1 MRAKKSSSA
10 YSLLDIRKEV
20 SVYQIKVKGDKLYH
34 TVSEGYGQSV
44 ELFGFTKDGET
55 PMSLVNIALASCVTM
70 CVQGYFARFHQETVV
85 SSLVDSTYDKGNFNL
100 KIGIAYELDEEMKA
114 AILTYIDQQ
123 CRVKKILRED
133 LVYDISL
140 EETYD
145 I

>member
-1 MRAKKSSSA
+1 M
-10 YSLLDIRKEV
+10 
-20 SVYQIKVKGDKLYH
+20 YQTKVKGDKLYH

-70 CVQGYFARFHQETVV
+70 CVKGYFARFHQETVV

-100 KIGIAYELDEEMKA
+100 KIGIAHELDEEMKA

-140 EETYD
+140 EEAYD

>member
-1 MRAKKSSSA
+1 M
-10 YSLLDIRKEV
+10 
-20 SVYQIKVKGDKLYH
+20 YQTKVKGDKLYH
-34 TVSEGYGQSV
+34 TISEGYGQSV

-70 CVQGYFARFHQETVV
+70 CVQGYFARFHQKTVLA
-85 SSLVDSTYDKGNFNL
+85 SLVDSTYDKGNFNL
-100 KIGIAYELDEEMKA
+100 KIGIAHELDEEMKD

-140 EETYD
+140 EEAYD

>member
-1 MRAKKSSSA
+1 M
-10 YSLLDIRKEV
+10 
-20 SVYQIKVKGDKLYH
+20 YQTKVKGDRLYH

-55 PMSLVNIALASCVTM
+55 PMSLVNIALAACVTM
-70 CVQGYFARFHQETVV
+70 CVQGYFARFHQETVLA
-85 SSLVDSTYDKGNFNL
+85 SLVDSTYDEGNFNL
-100 KIGIAYELDEEMKA
+100 KFGIAHELDEDMKA

-133 LVYDISL
+133 LIYDISL
-140 EETYD
+140 EEAYD

>member
-1 MRAKKSSSA
+1 M
-10 YSLLDIRKEV
+10 
-20 SVYQIKVKGDKLYH
+20 YQTKVKGDKLYH

-55 PMSLVNIALASCVTM
+55 PMSLVNIALAACVTM
-70 CVQGYFARFHQETVV
+70 CVQGYFARFHQETVLA
-85 SSLVDSTYDKGNFNL
+85 SLVDSTYDEGNF
-100 KIGIAYELDEEMKA
+100 KVTISVAHKLDEDIKV
-114 AILTYIDQQ
+114 AILAYIDEQ

-140 EETYD
+140 EEAYD